1 MADGRRQGALFHPA
15 AAVAAA
21 RWLERVRAE
30 FSVFVSD
37 AGIAEIRML
46 DGVEKPRAARHAN
59 AQSTPLRRRAA
70 EQIREYLRG
79 DRRRFQLR
87 ADLSSLS
94 PFMEAV
100 LGQTRKIPYGETRSY
115 GWVAREIGSPGAS
128 RAVGQALHRNPVPL
142 LIP

>member
-1 MADGRRQGALFHPA
+1 MARAARRRQGGLFAPA
-15 AAVAAA
+15 EAA

-30 FSVFVSD
+30 FAVFASD
-37 AGIAEIRML
+37 AGIVEIRML
-46 DGVEKPRAARHAN
+46 DGVEKPRAARHADG
-59 AQSTPLRRRAA
+59 QSALRRRAA

-79 DRRRFQLR
+79 ARRRFQLK
-87 ADLSSLS
+87 ADISSLT
-94 PFMEAV
+94 PFMRAV
-100 LGQTRKIPYGETRSY
+100 LGQTGRIPYGDTRSY